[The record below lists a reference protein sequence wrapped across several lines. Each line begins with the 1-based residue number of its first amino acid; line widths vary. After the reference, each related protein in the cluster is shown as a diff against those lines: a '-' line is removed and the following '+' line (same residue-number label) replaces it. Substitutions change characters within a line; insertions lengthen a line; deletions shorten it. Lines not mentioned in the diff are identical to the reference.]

1 VSWLSTLVV
10 IRLLSPTDYGLM
22 AMTIVFTSLLTL
34 ISQMGVSSALIQTK
48 EWRDNNGSV
57 YRLDSS
63 IRRSDSRSWPAH

>member
-63 IRRSDSRSWPAH
+63 IRRSDSRS